1 MRLYLLFSGTL
12 MLLVLQM
19 EIDSVEKLCKF
30 LISSAFQ
37 RCRQLDY
44 ICRLS
49 VFLKPEPPSVR
60 ISVSDTGVGST
71 LEEFHE
77 LKVRNDPILTGKWD
91 GVLSIATTGITDTEI
106 HHMKLDLKENTSSR
120 RLVRLPSAAK
130 NGPKFSG
137 TEVSLSISEKIDVLL
152 AMMTIFI
159 RKMLVLRS
167 PKIAIELSVDSGDIT
182 GSQHKRIV
190 LENACSVL
198 PVDAA
203 NVDFLKLGFEDY
215 VSKHGNRLV
224 EACQSCSSTGKILKV
239 GTGVACSS
247 GNQQGGGQV
256 MDAVIIISETTVPA
270 QTSCC
275 CLYGRKTEVLYNRDF
290 SPSSMPQSSLDALTS
305 VEWKKY
311 GLTLRS
317 LADQD
322 GLVLLEWENLPPCV
336 HIDIVLHRYN
346 RQKMSSSENSRVDR
360 TLTRKSVKLALKEM
374 KEKNTGVLLS
384 ERALKISNYAPDLAK
399 TITGLILS
407 SNDLNF
413 QGQCLSLLGLQCQES
428 NRDTVEKCIKD
439 KLISVISKHDSK
451 SWESREAS
459 SLFVD
464 DYSQQKRIGADEERE
479 EGDEVF
485 PYPDF

>member
-1 MRLYLLFSGTL
+1 
-12 MLLVLQM
+12 MLLVAQM
-19 EIDSVEKLCKF
+19 EINSVKKLCEF
-30 LISSAFQ
+30 LISSGFQ
-37 RCRQLDY
+37 RCRELDD

-49 VFLKPEPPSVR
+49 VFLKPELPSVR

-77 LKVRNDPILTGKWD
+77 LKVRNDPILTSKWD
-91 GVLSIATTGITDTEI
+91 GVLSIATTGITDNEI
-106 HHMKLDLKENTSSR
+106 HHIKLDLKENTSSR
-120 RLVRLPSAAK
+120 RLVRLPSATK
-130 NGPKFSG
+130 NGAKFSG
-137 TEVSLSISEKIDVLL
+137 TEVSLSIPEKIDVLL
-152 AMMTIFI
+152 AMITIFI

-167 PKIAIELSVDSGDIT
+167 PKIAIELSVDTGDNT
-182 GSQHKRIV
+182 GSQYKSIV
-190 LENACSVL
+190 LENACSAL
-198 PVDAA
+198 PMDAA
-203 NVDFLKLGFEDY
+203 DIDFLKLGFEEY
-215 VSKHGNRLV
+215 VLKHGNRLV
-224 EACQSCSSTGKILKV
+224 EECHSCSSTGKILKV

-247 GNQQGGGQV
+247 GNQQSGGQV

-305 VEWKKY
+305 IEWKKY

-336 HIDIVLHRYN
+336 HISIVLHRYS
-346 RQKMSSSENSRVDR
+346 RQYPRLVMSSTENSRVDR
-360 TLTRKSVKLALKEM
+360 TLTRKSVKLALKEL

-413 QGQCLSLLGLQCQES
+413 QRQCLSLLGFQCQES
-428 NRDTVEKCIKD
+428 DRDNVEKCIKD
-439 KLISVISKHDSK
+439 KLISVISKHDNK
-451 SWESREAS
+451 SWQSREAS
-459 SLFVD
+459 FLFVD
-464 DYSQQKRIGADEERE
+464 DDAQQERIGADEEYE
-479 EGDEVF
+479 EGEEVF